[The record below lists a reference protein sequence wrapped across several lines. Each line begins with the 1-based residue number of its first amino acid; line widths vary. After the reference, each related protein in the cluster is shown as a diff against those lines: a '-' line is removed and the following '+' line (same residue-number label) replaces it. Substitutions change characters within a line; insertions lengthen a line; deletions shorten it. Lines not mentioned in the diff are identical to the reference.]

1 MYLRMSIIKVKTF
14 RDFIPLF
21 KVATPLRSP
30 VAPGRKQDSEGPG
43 WRVWLTV
50 IAFFLVNNKILFS
63 STATTDYD
71 LFTYINEFLLIV
83 L

>member
-30 VAPGRKQDSEGPG
+30 VDPGRKQDSEGPG
-43 WRVWLTV
+43 WRLWLTV
-50 IAFFLVNNKILFS
+50 IAFFFFFS
-63 STATTDYD
+63 KQ
-71 LFTYINEFLLIV
+71 
-83 L
+83 